1 MPQVPKK
8 VADRMI
14 EGLKKFQPILAS
26 ARDRDVNEANTVVI
40 VTDMLSYIF
49 GYDKYSEITTEHNIR
64 GTFCDLAIVIEKE
77 LRFIIE
83 VKAIGLELKE
93 IHVRQAVDY
102 AAHEGVNWAILT
114 NGIIWRIYR
123 VFLGKTIEQ
132 ELVIE
137 FNVLDLNPK
146 NFSDL
151 ETLFLIAREGL
162 NKSALSE
169 YQTQL
174 QATNRF
180 TLAATII
187 SEPVLKVIRKSLK
200 QLSPD
205 ISVSIEEIQKSLV
218 SEVLKRE
225 VVEGEEADEAAK
237 KIKKALKKIAKQKSS
252 SESGGSH
259 SENGETAEADEADE
273 PDDAPV
279 EDEGKEPEGGG
290 SKNQVL

>member
-1 MPQVPKK
+1 MPPVPKK

-26 ARDRDVNEANTVVI
+26 AHDRDVNEANTVVI

-49 GYDKYSEITTEHNIR
+49 GYDKYSEITAEHNIR
-64 GTFCDLAIVIEKE
+64 GTFCDLAIVIETE

-83 VKAIGLELKE
+83 VKAIGMELKE
-93 IHVRQAVDY
+93 AHVRQAIDY
-102 AAHEGVNWAILT
+102 AANKGVDWAILT

-123 VFLGKTIEQ
+123 VIFGKPIEQ

-137 FNVLDLNPK
+137 FSVNELNAKDP
-146 NFSDL
+146 SDL

-180 TLAATII
+180 TLAATIL
-187 SEPVLKVIRKSLK
+187 SEPVLKVIRKALR

-205 ISVSIEEIQKSLV
+205 IGI
-218 SEVLKRE
+218 SEGAPF
-225 VVEGEEADEAAK
+225 VVEGEVAAP
-237 KIKKALKKIAKQKSS
+237 IAI
-252 SESGGSH
+252 
-259 SENGETAEADEADE
+259 N
-273 PDDAPV
+273 
-279 EDEGKEPEGGG
+279 
-290 SKNQVL
+290 